1 LAFLGA
7 LGFAGPLGLP
17 IKEVI
22 VGSKI
27 TNAIK
32 AIHSKGIIL
41 NSMASR
47 KKDCT
52 KERQQPSNGLEKRS
66 KTP

>member
-1 LAFLGA
+1 
-7 LGFAGPLGLP
+7 LGLP

-52 KERQQPSNGLEKRS
+52 KERQQPLNGLEKRS
-66 KTP
+66 KTH